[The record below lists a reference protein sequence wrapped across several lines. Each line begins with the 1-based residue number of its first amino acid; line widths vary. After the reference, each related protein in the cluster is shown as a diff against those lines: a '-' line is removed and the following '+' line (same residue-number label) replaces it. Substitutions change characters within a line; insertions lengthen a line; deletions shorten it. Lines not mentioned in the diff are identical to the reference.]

1 MINQTIV
8 RIGNS
13 VGVIIPKSL
22 QENDRLKPGDK
33 VSIDKDRI
41 NGDFIVSKNGKAR
54 QSSITPQFVRILEN
68 VNKRY
73 GKALQELAGR

>member
-1 MINQTIV
+1 MINQAIV

-13 VGVIIPKSL
+13 VGVILPRSL
-22 QENDRLKPGDK
+22 QANDRLKPGDK
-33 VSIDKDRI
+33 VAVDKDKI
-41 NGDFIVSKNGKAR
+41 NGDYIVSTKGKVKK
-54 QSSITPQFVRILEN
+54 SSITPQFVRMLEN